1 MVGDVTITG
10 NLNVS
15 GEYSNTTSTV
25 NTVDDAFLKLNTGNS
40 EVDAGLIIETSD
52 TDDARLFY
60 DVSENHF
67 VAGEGASYSQII
79 RLADAT
85 DDGGTNHSTALKSSS
100 SGGLTLDSLTLS
112 AVGSISTSN
121 TSTTTVASTGAT
133 VTLINSL
140 QSKWGDS
147 AKIVDTDAPD
157 DSEGNDG
164 DFYFQREA

>member
-25 NTVDDAFLKLNTGNS
+25 NTVDDAFVKLNTGNS

-67 VAGEGASYSQII
+67 
-79 RLADAT
+79 
-85 DDGGTNHSTALKSSS
+85 K
-100 SGGLTLDSLTLS
+100 
-112 AVGSISTSN
+112 AV
-121 TSTTTVASTGAT
+121 
-133 VTLINSL
+133 
-140 QSKWGDS
+140 
-147 AKIVDTDAPD
+147 
-157 DSEGNDG
+157 E
-164 DFYFQREA
+164 